1 MIRDDELAES
11 VMFLHKGYEPSGK
24 LFVAHDG
31 RNHYFK
37 MNRRQM
43 FLLQAQLYT
52 ALGNMEP
59 GEWRRANE
67 EAA

>member
-1 MIRDDELAES
+1 MMRDDEFPES
-11 VMFLHKGYEPSGK
+11 VMFLHKGYEPTGK

-31 RNHYFK
+31 RNHYFT

-43 FLLQAQLYT
+43 FLLQAQIYT
-52 ALGNMEP
+52 ALANMEP
-59 GEWRRANE
+59 GKWRLANE